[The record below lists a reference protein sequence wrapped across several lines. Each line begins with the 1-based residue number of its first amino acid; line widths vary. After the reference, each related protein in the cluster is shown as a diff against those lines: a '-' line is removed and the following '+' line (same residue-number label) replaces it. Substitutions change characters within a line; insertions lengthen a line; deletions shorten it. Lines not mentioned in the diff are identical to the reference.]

1 MAHTLRKLR
10 LEVLIPKCG
19 RRLVSGSVLFSQILA
34 RSPRYVCTPTCRAS
48 SSPIGWSQGKSDE
61 TVFRSG
67 SFPHVASPECRP
79 CRRNDSLCTT
89 HRKNK
94 PGPTT
99 KKERSHSGGRPTFF
113 FYAGG
118 SRNSFRC
125 ALARVWGFAGDRKAK
140 YPSYK
145 SPSNGGISQRTM
157 PEAGREST
165 FSFRDTVLHQ
175 CENSPRTEHRSIG
188 TCMAFPPPPRRGS
201 RFVVK
206 IIPHRCAPRRP
217 PRRSQGARPWKGPRT
232 GRLGSCRPQAV

>member
-99 KKERSHSGGRPTFF
+99 KKERSRSGGRPTFF
-113 FYAGG
+113 STPADPAIHFDVR
-118 SRNSFRC
+118 SRAYGDSQGTEKQNIPHISHQATGAFPSEQCRRPGESLLSHFAILC
-125 ALARVWGFAGDRKAK
+125 YINARI
-140 YPSYK
+140 P
-145 SPSNGGISQRTM
+145 
-157 PEAGREST
+157 RE
-165 FSFRDTVLHQ
+165 
-175 CENSPRTEHRSIG
+175 RSIARLVLVWLSPLLPDG
-188 TCMAFPPPPRRGS
+188 DPGS
-201 RFVVK
+201 
-206 IIPHRCAPRRP
+206 
-217 PRRSQGARPWKGPRT
+217 W
-232 GRLGSCRPQAV
+232 